1 MILAQGKRKL
11 IFYGGCSTWYNLDGL
26 QALKAV
32 GDEYSVINMGL
43 NGTIDSSVQMQI
55 IGAYLE
61 AGDIFSIR
69 LSCPAASK

>member
-1 MILAQGKRKL
+1 M
-11 IFYGGCSTWYNLDGL
+11 FYGGCSMWYNLNG
-26 QALKAV
+26 QTVQYAV
-32 GDEYSVINMGL
+32 GKEYTVINMGL